1 MVRTLLVQLIGSDTR
16 MVRTSA
22 TWMVRTLQ
30 FRAFVTR
37 MVGAVLVRAMRQE
50 HVDRLT
56 ACLRGP
62 WTASGGA

>member
-1 MVRTLLVQLIGSDTR
+1 MSSRPRPAVMVGPVQQIRQD
-16 MVRTSA
+16 